1 MYVSAQSMALTTNVC
16 NFEIK
21 NTLNKDLFDNL
32 SHSTL
37 HPDVLKIRKI
47 IFCYQFLL
55 KKT

>member
-37 HPDVLKIRKI
+37 HPDVLKIRKT
-47 IFCYQFLL
+47 IFVINFY
-55 KKT
+55 